1 MLFFFPS
8 LIIHLTLCSVFLG
21 GVMAVLS
28 SPSYLPCQ
36 VTGTRII
43 LNLEIVLSNSE
54 RYFPPDSL
62 RLLLLNLSFDSFVG
76 LP

>member
-1 MLFFFPS
+1 
-8 LIIHLTLCSVFLG
+8 
-21 GVMAVLS
+21 MAVLS

-62 RLLLLNLSFDSFVG
+62 RLLLLYLSFSMNLLIPDISHLFTDTHV
-76 LP
+76 